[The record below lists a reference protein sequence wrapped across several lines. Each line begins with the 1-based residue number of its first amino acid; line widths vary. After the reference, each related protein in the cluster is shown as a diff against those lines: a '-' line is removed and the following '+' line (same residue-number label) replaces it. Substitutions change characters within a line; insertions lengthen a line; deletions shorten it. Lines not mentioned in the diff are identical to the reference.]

1 MLTTATQLGAG
12 PPCRAPRTVGTMSA
26 LSALSVKELR
36 ERAAAIGI
44 GHEAIE
50 DARDG
55 DSPKSDIIALIE
67 SREKSQ
73 SKESVRFKN
82 NPGSAIQGANLCLAC
97 KLPLFVC

>member
-1 MLTTATQLGAG
+1 MCLVQNLNEGG
-12 PPCRAPRTVGTMSA
+12 EDLDSQNA
-26 LSALSVKELR
+26 LDGLWQASQSQESVLDLASTLQECLQ
-36 ERAAAIGI
+36 
-44 GHEAIE
+44 
-50 DARDG
+50 
-55 DSPKSDIIALIE
+55 ALIE

>member
-1 MLTTATQLGAG
+1 MCLVQNLNEGG
-12 PPCRAPRTVGTMSA
+12 EDLDSQNA
-26 LSALSVKELR
+26 LNGLWQASQSQESVLDLASTLQECLQ
-36 ERAAAIGI
+36 
-44 GHEAIE
+44 
-50 DARDG
+50 
-55 DSPKSDIIALIE
+55 ALIE